1 MRDLFPAFFPPTEEE
16 FKKLWSE
23 ATFAFDAN
31 VLLDL
36 YRVTPDTQQAFFD
49 VLQKLDG
56 RIFLPHQSAF
66 EYLRSRIA
74 TIAARSRAHEALK
87 EFANKLASGFE
98 SHQNEYPSQMA
109 TECAEA
115 AKRAA
120 NDITEI
126 VDKSMNSQPDL
137 LKSDDVLSKL
147 SKIFSGKTGKPYD
160 QAKLEETYKK
170 GRLRYAEKTP
180 PGFRDDTKPE
190 PNKFGDL
197 IIWFQLI
204 DYAASTE
211 KPVIFVSGDAKE
223 DWWWKHEGRT
233 IGPRWELGQ
242 EMHEKASVR
251 FYMYTTPKFLDYAQ
265 QSLDV
270 KPEPTKKA
278 KTEFEEIEKQDE
290 QAADYSVT
298 QWITAQ
304 PIYGS
309 QFATTIPSTGFGYV
323 NTFQGTV
330 DSGVFDFAQ
339 TKSPSP
345 EEIRHKNNL
354 LQVLPFNGLI
364 FSART
369 GKWTCEIESTPPI
382 GTPDRGSYSLE
393 FQAKDWPR
401 KTRRLDLRVS
411 LSRLKSDADWTYK
424 QAITR
429 AILAWLDGGIGLGE
443 IDMAP

>member
-1 MRDLFPAFFPPTEEE
+1 M
-16 FKKLWSE
+16 LWRE

-36 YRVTPDTQQAFFD
+36 YRVTPETQRAFFD

-66 EYLRSRIA
+66 EYLRKRIA
-74 TIAARSRAHEALK
+74 TITARSLAHEALK
-87 EFANKLASGFE
+87 EFANKFASRFE

-109 TECAEA
+109 TECAQA

-120 NDITEI
+120 EEISEI

-137 LKSDDVLSKL
+137 VKSDDVLARL
-147 SKIFSGKTGKPYD
+147 SNIFSGKTGKPYD
-160 QAKLEETYKK
+160 QARLDDVYKK
-170 GRLRYAEKTP
+170 GRFRYAEKTP
-180 PGFRDDTKPE
+180 PGFRDDVKPE

-204 DYAASTE
+204 DYATSAKT
-211 KPVIFVSGDAKE
+211 PVIFISGDAKE
-223 DWWWKHEGRT
+223 DWWWKNDGRT

-242 EMHEKASVR
+242 EMNERAGVR
-251 FYMYTTPKFLDYAQ
+251 FYMYTTPKFLEYAGQ
-265 QSLDV
+265 YLDV
-270 KPEPTKKA
+270 RPEPTKKA
-278 KTEFEEIEKQDE
+278 KAEFEEIEKQDE
-290 QAADYSVT
+290 QVADYTAT
-298 QWITAQ
+298 QWATAQ
-304 PIYGS
+304 PIYNTP
-309 QFATTIPSTGFGYV
+309 FTTALQSTGFV
-323 NTFQGTV
+323 SFNPLQGTV
-330 DSGVFDFAQ
+330 EPTTFGFAQ
-339 TKSPSP
+339 PKFPSP

-364 FSART
+364 FGART

-393 FQAKDWPR
+393 FQAKDWPS
-401 KTRRLDLRVS
+401 KARRLGLWVS
-411 LSRLKSDADWTYK
+411 ISRLKNDADWAYK

-429 AILAWLDGGIGLGE
+429 AILAWLDGGSTLGE
-443 IDMAP
+443 IDMSS